1 MKKIFSLLLA
11 VLTAFAAKA
20 QTFGEYISEVERSN
34 AAYLAEKYN
43 VEIADA
49 QAIAAKVFNDPEL
62 TADFSDNQDRTLM
75 MGRSVELGL
84 SYNVNLANAR
94 KARIDVAHEEAQV
107 TRALL
112 EDYFRSLRCEAI
124 EAWALA
130 WEAKSMLSL
139 KRTSSESKD
148 RIAASDSL
156 RAALGEIGR
165 TDAMQSSIEARAMKG
180 NLLQAEADYA
190 NALTTLSVMAGG
202 MTFTDISEEGL
213 GLSLSERPMD
223 ELVAI
228 AQGRRADLRA
238 AYLSKSLSQKN
249 LALVKALR
257 SPEVGF
263 NVGYSYNTEVRNE
276 IAPAPLFHGVT
287 VGVSIPL
294 KFSSANK
301 GERVAAEKAAQQ
313 ADAAYEAALQQ
324 IEAEVRMA
332 WSSYKAAL
340 LAREKCSDQMLSDA
354 RTILESRKAAYSQ
367 GDSSLLDYLLAVR
380 VYNDTAEACIGA
392 KSAVITAAA
401 RLLAAVGCESL

>member
-1 MKKIFSLLLA
+1 MKKIFSILLA
-11 VLTAFAAKA
+11 VLTAFAAQA

-49 QAIAAKVFNDPEL
+49 QAVAAKVFNDPEL

-94 KARIDVAHEEAQV
+94 KARIDVAREEAKV

-124 EAWALA
+124 EAWSQA
-130 WEAKSMLSL
+130 WEAKSLFSL
-139 KRTSSESKD
+139 KRTSSESMD

-180 NLLQAEADYA
+180 DLLQAEADYS
-190 NALTTLSVMAGG
+190 NALTALSVMAGG
-202 MTFTDISEEGL
+202 MTFTDITEDGL
-213 GLSLSERPMD
+213 GLSLSERPVD

-340 LAREKCSDQMLSDA
+340 LAREKCSDQMLADA
-354 RTILESRKAAYSQ
+354 RTILESRKAAYSR

-380 VYNDTAEACIGA
+380 VYNDTAETCIGA